1 MENITEFGL
10 TATQPFRI
18 EPVRGWHYLHL
29 AELWTYRELLYFFVW
44 RDVKVRYKQTALGIA
59 WAVLQ
64 PLFSMVVFTIFFG
77 RLAKIPSDG
86 VPYAIFSYVALIPWM
101 FFSNGLTL
109 SSSCL
114 VSSSNML
121 KKVYFPRLSLP
132 IATILAGL
140 VDLLIAMLLL
150 FVLMAYYHRRPTL
163 DIIWLPLFLLL
174 ALAASVGCGLWLS
187 ALNVKYRDIRYVV
200 PFLVQIWLFATPVAY
215 SSSLIHEP
223 WRTWYG
229 LNPMVA
235 VIEGFRWALLGT
247 TALTAPMAV
256 ASAIA
261 ALLILLSG
269 IVYFR
274 SVERTFADVV

>member
-1 MENITEFGL
+1 MEEINDFGL
-10 TATQPFRI
+10 AAVRPFRI
-18 EPVRGWHYLHL
+18 EPMRSWRYLHL

-44 RDVKVRYKQTALGIA
+44 RDIKVRYKQTALGIA
-59 WAVLQ
+59 WAILQ
-64 PLFSMVVFTIFFG
+64 PLFSMLVFTVFFG
-77 RLAKIPSDG
+77 RLAKVPSDG

-109 SSSCL
+109 SASCL

-140 VDLLIAMLLL
+140 ADLLVAMLLL
-150 FVLMAYYHRRPTL
+150 FALMVYYHRQPPGHVV
-163 DIIWLPLFLLL
+163 WLPLFLLL
-174 ALAASVGCGLWLS
+174 ALAASLGCGLWLS

-200 PFLVQIWLFATPVAY
+200 PFLVQLWLFATPVAY

-247 TALTAPMAV
+247 TALTSSMVV
-256 ASAIA
+256 ASAGA
-261 ALLILLSG
+261 SLVILLAG
-269 IVYFR
+269 IGYFR

>member
-18 EPVRGWHYLHL
+18 EPVRGWRYLHL